1 MVCSLTFFIYFLF
14 YNKSTINLGKVDDSL
29 DEQATM
35 VKDKSAKLEAKLERE
50 IKKKM
55 VKDNNSE

>member
-1 MVCSLTFFIYFLF
+1 
-14 YNKSTINLGKVDDSL
+14 L

-55 VKDNNSE
+55 VKDNNSK

>member
-1 MVCSLTFFIYFLF
+1 LE
-14 YNKSTINLGKVDDSL
+14 
-29 DEQATM
+29 DEEGDKKRTV

-55 VKDNNSE
+55 ASRIYV

>member
-1 MVCSLTFFIYFLF
+1 MENTSLEEESSGKDTR
-14 YNKSTINLGKVDDSL
+14 TI
-29 DEQATM
+29 

-55 VKDNNSE
+55 VNIERNNHLFKVLMQI